1 MMAQAAG
8 GEKPCLCRLP
18 GPVSRTD
25 ALRQPLAGEPGGSV
39 KCGVFCDG
47 PDIFFVKCC
56 GTILASVQTNLH
68 RTRLMNLRVLGC
80 SGGIGANK
88 LTTSLLVDED
98 ILIDGGTGLAELSLE
113 EMSRIRHI
121 FVTHSHLD
129 HIAGIPMLLDS
140 VFDAVE
146 QPVVVHAR
154 EETIHTLR
162 NHIFNWQ
169 VWPDFSTLP
178 CEQHPVL
185 RFEVMQPGEITRV
198 GARSVEMI
206 AVNHSVPA
214 AGYRVQNGVG
224 SFAFSGDTTSN
235 DGFWEA
241 LNRHEHLDLLI
252 VESAFPDQE
261 CDLSVKSRHYC
272 PRLLASDLKKLQHR
286 PRLFLTH
293 LKPGSEEII
302 VQQCRERIDMLPV
315 QRLHGGDRFR
325 FLTHL
330 QPGCEETVVQHF
342 GDNIEPLPAPRLCGG
357 SRFKL

>member
-1 MMAQAAG
+1 
-8 GEKPCLCRLP
+8 
-18 GPVSRTD
+18 
-25 ALRQPLAGEPGGSV
+25 
-39 KCGVFCDG
+39 
-47 PDIFFVKCC
+47 
-56 GTILASVQTNLH
+56 
-68 RTRLMNLRVLGC
+68 MNLRILGC
-80 SGGIGANK
+80 SGGIGAN
-88 LTTSLLVDED
+88 LSTTSLLVDED

-140 VFDAVE
+140 IFDTVE
-146 QPVVVHAR
+146 QPLVLHAR

-162 NHIFNWQ
+162 KHIFNWQ
-169 VWPDFSTLP
+169 VWPDFSILP
-178 CEQHPVL
+178 SESQPVL
-185 RFEVMQPGEITRV
+185 RFETMRPGESVRI

-235 DGFWEA
+235 DGFWQA
-241 LNRHEHLDLLI
+241 LNRHDNLDMLI

-293 LKPGSEEII
+293 LKPGSEDTI
-302 VQQCRERIDMLPV
+302 VQQCREHIDMLPV
-315 QRLHGGDRFR
+315 QRLYGGDRFR

-330 QPGCEETVVQHF
+330 QPGCEETVVQQCSE
-342 GDNIEPLPAPRLCGG
+342 NIDTLPAQRLCGG